1 VTAAG
6 DAAGSASTT
15 GHRAEAAGRPPV
27 ACALLTVSDSRTEA
41 TDESGAL
48 MRRLVEAAG
57 HRVVAYA
64 LLANDEGAVRE
75 HVRALA
81 QRDDVD
87 AVLITGGTGLGRRD
101 RTVEAVRA
109 LFDKE
114 LPGFGEIF
122 RMLSFTEQVGTA
134 AILSRAA
141 AGSVNRR
148 LVVAM
153 PGSKAAVELALTRVL
168 LPELPHAI
176 RELTR

>member
-1 VTAAG
+1 MTAAG
-6 DAAGSASTT
+6 DSGRSASTT
-15 GHRAEAAGRPPV
+15 GHRAESAGRPPV

-64 LLANDEGAVRE
+64 LLANDEDLVRE

-81 QRDDVD
+81 RRDDVD
-87 AVLITGGTGLGRRD
+87 AVLITGGTGLGSRD
-101 RTVEAVRA
+101 RTVEAVRG

-114 LPGFGEIF
+114 LPGFGEVF

-134 AILSRAA
+134 AILSRAT
-141 AGSVNRR
+141 AGGVNRR
-148 LVVAM
+148 LVVSM
-153 PGSKAAVELALTRVL
+153 PGSQAAVELALTRVL
-168 LPELPHAI
+168 LPELRHVI
-176 RELTR
+176 RELRR